1 MITIKTYYLE
11 EMDKPK
17 IFRSKLK
24 IENDCFKIGLNIEK
38 NKNIQKL
45 INRLNQLEANNVVL
59 SKELLKNKGLINSF
73 NASNIKIFDGKWLI
87 KYLAIDILN
96 YIILQKDIKKQETE
110 IAVTLNEITD
120 LSIEI
125 IKILSKQYKKLTI
138 VTNHIEKLKKIEKEI
153 YDREGILIIISN
165 NKNKSLLKAQIIL
178 NMDFNK
184 ELLNQYR
191 IFDDAIILNLEGDM
205 KIDSIR
211 FQGIVINDY
220 EVTTGRQELI
230 WRENMDKFVIKD
242 LLEAVFYAKDTFKN
256 IRKRLQKSNISITS
270 LYGVNGVINFN
281 SVERIET
288 L

>member
-17 IFRSKLK
+17 IFRSKLR

-59 SKELLKNKGLINSF
+59 SKELLKNKGLINSL
-73 NASNIKIFDGKWLI
+73 NASNIKIFDGRWLI

-96 YIILQKDIKKQETE
+96 YIILQKNIKKQETE

-165 NKNKSLLKAQIIL
+165 NKNKSLLKSQIIL

-281 SVERIET
+281 SVEKIA
-288 L
+288 